1 MERLAGE
8 PLVLVPHAVEPLLYR
23 YLVSD
28 VLGRSRV
35 APSVVLEATTLES
48 ACSAVAARL
57 GVAFVAEALTQV
69 LALPGVVYRPFAPPA
84 PLSKLGVAWRQD
96 ATSNT
101 VRWFLE
107 VLDELAAGAVD
118 QGRAPAGP
126 GGQRRSGDMSM
137 HAGIVLA
144 AGAGTRVGNSRNKV
158 YLPLGGRRIVTWS
171 LELFRQVPSIGRLV
185 LVVRDNDRELVGEI
199 LDREFPDVPV
209 DVVTGG
215 ETRHESEYRAL
226 LHLADDIRRGE
237 IDIVLVHDA
246 ARPLTPVRVVEE
258 VLATAMRTGGAIPA
272 LPLEDV
278 AGVDEAGRISESDRT
293 DLIRVQTPQAFRS
306 SQLLAAY
313 EAAASDGFAGT
324 DTASC
329 VERYEGVAVH
339 VVAGDPRNLKVT
351 YADDL
356 FMAELMLAAS
366 GYKR

>member
-1 MERLAGE
+1 
-8 PLVLVPHAVEPLLYR
+8 
-23 YLVSD
+23 VS
-28 VLGRSRV
+28 V
-35 APSVVLEATTLES
+35 
-48 ACSAVAARL
+48 
-57 GVAFVAEALTQV
+57 
-69 LALPGVVYRPFAPPA
+69 
-84 PLSKLGVAWRQD
+84 
-96 ATSNT
+96 
-101 VRWFLE
+101 
-107 VLDELAAGAVD
+107 
-118 QGRAPAGP
+118 
-126 GGQRRSGDMSM
+126 

-171 LELFRQVPSIGRLV
+171 LELFRQVPGIGRLV
-185 LVVRDNDRELVGEI
+185 LVVREDDRELAAEV
-199 LDREFPDVPV
+199 LDRELAGVPV
-209 DVVTGG
+209 ELVTGG

-237 IDIVLVHDA
+237 IDVVLVHDA
-246 ARPLTPVRVVEE
+246 ARPLTPVKVVEE
-258 VLATAMRTGGAIPA
+258 VLATAVRTGGAIPA

-278 AGVDEAGRISESDRT
+278 AGVDADGRIAEPGRT

-306 SQLLAAY
+306 TQLLAAY
-313 EAAASDGFAGT
+313 EAAAADGFAGT

-329 VERYEGVAVH
+329 VERYQGVAVH

>member
-1 MERLAGE
+1 
-8 PLVLVPHAVEPLLYR
+8 
-23 YLVSD
+23 
-28 VLGRSRV
+28 
-35 APSVVLEATTLES
+35 
-48 ACSAVAARL
+48 
-57 GVAFVAEALTQV
+57 
-69 LALPGVVYRPFAPPA
+69 
-84 PLSKLGVAWRQD
+84 
-96 ATSNT
+96 
-101 VRWFLE
+101 
-107 VLDELAAGAVD
+107 
-118 QGRAPAGP
+118 
-126 GGQRRSGDMSM
+126 MSM

-171 LELFRQVPSIGRLV
+171 LELFRQVPGIGRLV
-185 LVVRDNDRELVGEI
+185 LVVRDSDRELVGEI

-226 LHLADDIRRGE
+226 LHLADDIRRGQ

-278 AGVDEAGRISESDRT
+278 AGVDAAGRISEPDHT

-306 SQLLAAY
+306 TQLLAAY
-313 EAAASDGFAGT
+313 EAAAADGFAGT

-329 VERYEGVAVH
+329 VERYEGVTVH
-339 VVAGDPRNLKVT
+339 VVPGDARNLKVT

>member
-1 MERLAGE
+1 
-8 PLVLVPHAVEPLLYR
+8 
-23 YLVSD
+23 VS
-28 VLGRSRV
+28 V
-35 APSVVLEATTLES
+35 
-48 ACSAVAARL
+48 
-57 GVAFVAEALTQV
+57 
-69 LALPGVVYRPFAPPA
+69 
-84 PLSKLGVAWRQD
+84 
-96 ATSNT
+96 
-101 VRWFLE
+101 
-107 VLDELAAGAVD
+107 
-118 QGRAPAGP
+118 
-126 GGQRRSGDMSM
+126 
-137 HAGIVLA
+137 HAGVVLA

-171 LELFRQVPSIGRLV
+171 LELFRQVPGIGRLL
-185 LVVRDNDRELVGEI
+185 LVVRDDDRELAAEV
-199 LDREFPDVPV
+199 LDRELAGVAV
-209 DVVTGG
+209 ELVTGG

-226 LHLADDIRRGE
+226 LHLAGEIRRGE

-246 ARPLTPVRVVEE
+246 ARPLTPVKVVEE

-278 AGVDEAGRISESDRT
+278 AGVDDAGRLSEPDRT

-306 SQLLAAY
+306 AQLLAAY

-329 VERYEGVAVH
+329 VERYEDVAVH

>member
-1 MERLAGE
+1 M
-8 PLVLVPHAVEPLLYR
+8 
-23 YLVSD
+23 
-28 VLGRSRV
+28 
-35 APSVVLEATTLES
+35 T
-48 ACSAVAARL
+48 
-57 GVAFVAEALTQV
+57 
-69 LALPGVVYRPFAPPA
+69 
-84 PLSKLGVAWRQD
+84 
-96 ATSNT
+96 
-101 VRWFLE
+101 
-107 VLDELAAGAVD
+107 
-118 QGRAPAGP
+118 
-126 GGQRRSGDMSM
+126 M
-137 HAGIVLA
+137 HVGIVRA

-171 LELFRQVPSIGRLV
+171 LELFRQVPDVGRLV
-185 LVVRDNDRELVGEI
+185 LVVRDDDRELAAEI
-199 LDREFPDVPV
+199 LDRELPGVPV

-215 ETRHESEYRAL
+215 DTRHESEYRAL

-278 AGVDEAGRISESDRT
+278 AGVDDAGRISASDRT

-306 SQLLAAY
+306 AQLLAAY
-313 EAAASDGFAGT
+313 EAAAADGFAGT

-329 VERYEGVAVH
+329 VERYQGVPVH

-351 YADDL
+351 FADDL

-366 GYKR
+366 GYRR